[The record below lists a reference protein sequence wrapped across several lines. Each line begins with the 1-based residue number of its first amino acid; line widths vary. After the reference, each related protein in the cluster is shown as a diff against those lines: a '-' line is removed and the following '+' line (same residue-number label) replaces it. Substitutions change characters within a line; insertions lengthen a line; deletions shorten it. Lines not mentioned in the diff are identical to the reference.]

1 MPRTKKPA
9 NSAPSWALLA
19 VLTIIAVLGIGGI
32 WSTPVPTLD
41 YSKIAD
47 EIVVLGDLDGGHG
60 SGVIISADGLIL
72 TNGHVAV
79 HANDDRTMQ
88 VQFHDGHTA
97 KAKVLWLTGDGSDP
111 YDLALLKVDGEKPLP
126 FAKIG
131 TEALKVGQP
140 VFHIGNPIFFGWTV
154 TWGHISAFNRDLTRA
169 NSARNLIQDDL
180 SIAPGSSGGALF
192 DAEGNLIGITNA
204 AFPGNMSMSFAVSRD
219 TIRMLLGGGA

>member
-1 MPRTKKPA
+1 MASKKRGNSTPWHLPCLALAVIVGLCLYVGSWKPA
-9 NSAPSWALLA
+9 
-19 VLTIIAVLGIGGI
+19 
-32 WSTPVPTLD
+32 LD
-41 YSKIAD
+41 YNKIAD

-97 KAKVLWLTGDGSDP
+97 KAHVLWLTGDGSDP
-111 YDLALLKVDGEKPLP
+111 YDIALLKVDGEKPLP
-126 FAKIG
+126 FARIG
-131 TEALKVGQP
+131 TETLKVGQS